1 MCRQGSYI
9 HDSQQKKLP
18 TCTFCKGNHKANNCN
33 VVVDHKERLAIVKC
47 DNLCFNCLAK
57 HRASQCNS
65 RFTCKECKKHHHT
78 SLCQSFPSNS
88 EQTQAS
94 PQSTTTTQTDQTSGY
109 NYGFYPHFSL
119 PCQCLLADDRNRQS
133 VIITIAEGHILFDE
147 GAQRSF
153 IMQQLADKLHLQ
165 PTSHET
171 ISVSSFGAQVSPSRT
186 LATMFVHALDGTR
199 LEISDLIVPKLAVP
213 IQNSVRTHLHTVPY
227 LKSLPLAHPVTGDEN
242 FDISIL
248 IRADYYWQLIED
260 HTVRGNG
267 PTAVKSKL
275 GYLPSGPLQLPQPM
289 TTSGLHVAIFHST
302 SYPIHDHGSQIP
314 ALMNTCRIPFSSST

>member
-1 MCRQGSYI
+1 MKR
-9 HDSQQKKLP
+9 
-18 TCTFCKGNHKANNCN
+18 
-33 VVVDHKERLAIVKC
+33 

-65 RFTCKECKKHHHT
+65 RFTCKECKKRHHT
-78 SLCQSFPSNS
+78 SLCQSFPSDS

-94 PQSTTTTQTDQTSGY
+94 PQSTTTTQTDQTSGLTTMASTPVSA
-109 NYGFYPHFSL
+109 FHASI
-119 PCQCLLADDRNRQS
+119 CLLKTAIAEVS
-133 VIITIAEGHILFDE
+133 SYTTIAEGHILFDE

-153 IMQQLADKLHLQ
+153 ITQQLADELYLQ

-186 LATMFVHALDGTR
+186 LAVATMFVHTLDGTR
-199 LEISDLIVPKLAVP
+199 LEISVLIVPTLAVP

-248 IRADYYWQLIED
+248 IGADYYWQFIED

-275 GYLPSGPLQLPQPM
+275 GYLLSGPLQLPQPM

-302 SYPIHDHGSQIP
+302 SHPTHDHPGFWQSE
-314 ALMNTCRIPFSSST
+314 SSTDEH